1 MDVSLMETI
10 DDFMNRI
17 NVNFIH
23 DIVFVYPSK
32 QALKLK
38 SSKLKVERWNTKQAR
53 EYITYLRENENKDK
67 VE

>member
-1 MDVSLMETI
+1 
-10 DDFMNRI
+10 MNRI